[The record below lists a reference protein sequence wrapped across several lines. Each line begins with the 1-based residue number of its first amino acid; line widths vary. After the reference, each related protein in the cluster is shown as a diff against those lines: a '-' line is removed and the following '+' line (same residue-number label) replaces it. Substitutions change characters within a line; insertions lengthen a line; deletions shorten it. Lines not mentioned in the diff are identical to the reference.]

1 MCAVNP
7 EAFQQFIANVRK
19 SGLPGAE
26 IIIAFAAVAAGF
38 TLVRGESGE
47 LQAVRA

>member
-1 MCAVNP
+1 MNP
-7 EAFQQFIANVRK
+7 EAFQQFIENVRK

-26 IIIAFAAVAAGF
+26 IVIAFAAVASGF
-38 TLVRGESGE
+38 TLTRGDGGE

>member
-1 MCAVNP
+1 MNP
-7 EAFQQFIANVRK
+7 EAFQQFIENVRK

-26 IIIAFAAVAAGF
+26 IIIAFAAVASGF
-38 TLVRGESGE
+38 TLVRSEGGE

>member
-1 MCAVNP
+1 MNP
-7 EAFQQFIANVRK
+7 EAFQQFIENVRK

-26 IIIAFAAVAAGF
+26 VIIGLAAVGSGF
-38 TLVRGESGE
+38 TLTRVESGE

>member
-1 MCAVNP
+1 MNL

-26 IIIAFAAVAAGF
+26 VIIGLAAVAAGF
-38 TLVRGESGE
+38 TLVRADGGE

>member
-1 MCAVNP
+1 MNP

-26 IIIAFAAVAAGF
+26 IVIAFAAVAAGF
-38 TLVRGESGE
+38 TLVRSEGGE
-47 LQAVRA
+47 LRAVCA